1 MSPSLNHLVDA
12 AAHQRR
18 RRRAQQKRSVV
29 MTVLATT
36 PASLCAELVAGHAY
50 TIPVVRE
57 LPRPALTAYDGW

>member
-1 MSPSLNHLVDA
+1 MSPSLNYLVDA
-12 AAHQRR
+12 AVHQRR